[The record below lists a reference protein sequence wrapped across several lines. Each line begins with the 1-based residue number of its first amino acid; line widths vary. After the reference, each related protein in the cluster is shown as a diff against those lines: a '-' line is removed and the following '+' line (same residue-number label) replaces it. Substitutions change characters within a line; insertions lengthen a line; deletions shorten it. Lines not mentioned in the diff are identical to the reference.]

1 MKTKEIKNFFMILAA
16 VSAIGSF
23 FINIHNGFE
32 RWAWQ
37 LCTLRWVVNSYL
49 LEKEIEKSK

>member
-1 MKTKEIKNFFMILAA
+1 MKTKQIKNFFMILAA
-16 VSAIGSF
+16 VSAVGSF

-32 RWAWQ
+32 RWVWQ
-37 LCTLRWVVNSYL
+37 LCTLIWIVNSYL

>member
-1 MKTKEIKNFFMILAA
+1 MKTKQIKNFFMILAA

-23 FINIHNGFE
+23 FINIQNGFE

-37 LCTLRWVVNSYL
+37 LCTLVWVVNSYL